1 MPVFRYIFLIMVVTL
16 FVAIFTLSCRGF
28 VDTYDMDSL
37 VEARMPGTDA
47 AVQMG
52 TDPYVLP
59 VYFSDIQEHLRTA
72 GQEFYASMKHA
83 KYRTSVFD
91 CEDMT
96 FYYISLFKKSV
107 SKDKGLI
114 QKTDAGECTLP
125 VMGMR
130 FVKLKADGS
139 YVQHMVVLVLT
150 QDRILIIDPVKSSL
164 RYIPWRE
171 FRNQVHLSSTLHLYI
186 F

>member
-1 MPVFRYIFLIMVVTL
+1 MPVFRYIFLTMVVAI
-16 FVAIFTLSCRGF
+16 FVAIFALSVRGF
-28 VDTYDMDSL
+28 VDVYDMDDL

-47 AVQMG
+47 KVQMG

-59 VYFSDIQEHLRTA
+59 VYFTDIQKHLRTA
-72 GQEFYASMKHA
+72 SQEFHASMRSTNYQVA
-83 KYRTSVFD
+83 AFD
-91 CEDMT
+91 CEDLT
-96 FYYISLFKKSV
+96 FYYITLFKKAA
-107 SKDKGLI
+107 SKDKRLM
-114 QKTDAGECTLP
+114 QKTKAGECTLP

-130 FVKLKADGS
+130 YVQLKADGS
-139 YVQHMVVLVLT
+139 VAQHMVVLILT
-150 QDRILIIDPVKSSL
+150 QDRILFVDPVKNGL